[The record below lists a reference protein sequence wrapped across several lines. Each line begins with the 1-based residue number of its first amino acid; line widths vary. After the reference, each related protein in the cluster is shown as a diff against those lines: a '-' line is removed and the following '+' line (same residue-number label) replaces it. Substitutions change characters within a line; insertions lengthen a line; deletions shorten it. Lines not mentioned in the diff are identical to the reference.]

1 MKFYVTD
8 EIPQG
13 SKVIAHRG
21 HWNVAGAAQNSR
33 ASLKNAI
40 NLKCYGS
47 ETDVWLTTD
56 GKLMANHDA
65 SYNGVTIKD
74 ATSEQCKNLKL
85 SNGENMPEL
94 TDFLAMVA
102 AEDWQNDTTKLII
115 EIKDHGSDELNTKA
129 AQACV
134 NAVYEADVANRVE
147 YISFNLTA
155 CIALKDAD
163 SEAKVAY
170 LNGDKTPEELSSI
183 GITGL
188 DYTLDKYT
196 NNPTW
201 VKEARELEMTTNVWT
216 IDSRDDIV
224 KCNNLG
230 IDFITTNNPVEA
242 LKVQKVY
249 QEMNQQ

>member
-1 MKFYVTD
+1 MV
-8 EIPQG
+8 
-13 SKVIAHRG
+13 
-21 HWNVAGAAQNSR
+21 
-33 ASLKNAI
+33 
-40 NLKCYGS
+40 
-47 ETDVWLTTD
+47 
-56 GKLMANHDA
+56 NHDA

-74 ATSEQCKNLKL
+74 ATSAQCKNLKL

-115 EIKDHGSDELNTKA
+115 EIKDHGSDELNTLA
-129 AQACV
+129 AQTCV
-134 NAVYEADVANRVE
+134 NAVYEADVADRVE

-163 SEAKVAY
+163 PDAKVAY
-170 LNGDKTPEELSSI
+170 LNGDRSPEELSSI
-183 GITGL
+183 GLTGL
-188 DYTLDKYT
+188 DYTLDRYT

-216 IDSRDDIV
+216 IDGRDDII
-224 KCNNLG
+224 KSNNLG

-242 LKVQKVY
+242 LKVQKMY